1 MKLDPLLLFSGNDI
15 PFISCGVTIHHPTIK
30 EIAYL
35 GEDTFFTGYQ
45 MLLISKNILSQE
57 DKVNLETLTNFDILI
72 AILEERNAVMQKNR
86 NCIQMV
92 LMLLFPEYEIILKK
106 DVIILKKENEEEH
119 FLNSNNFEE
128 FQNILRQMFSFGD
141 TSGVPQDFNPDGPM
155 AARIAE
161 KLKKRHQTLAE
172 KNSNDNFDI
181 IGRYISVLSI
191 GLSIDIKTFM
201 DYTIYQLFDQIK
213 RYELKIGYDL
223 YIQGQ
228 LAGVQDAK
236 EPEDWMKSI
245 HSDN

>member
-72 AILEERNAVMQKNR
+72 AILKERNAVMQKNR

-141 TSGVPQDFNPDGPM
+141 TSGVPQDFNPDGLM

-228 LAGVQDAK
+228 LAGVKDAK

>member
-181 IGRYISVLSI
+181 IGRYISVLSV

-228 LAGVQDAK
+228 LAGVKDAK
-236 EPEDWMKSI
+236 EPED
-245 HSDN
+245 

>member
-1 MKLDPLLLFSGNDI
+1 MLDSLLLLSGNDI
-15 PFISCGVTIHHPTIK
+15 PFVKANLTIHNPTLK
-30 EIAYL
+30 EIGYV
-35 GEDTFFTGYQ
+35 GEENFLNGYQ
-45 MLLISKNILSQE
+45 TLNVSKNFLPE
-57 DKVNLETLTNFDILI
+57 KDKVNLGDISNFDILI
-72 AILEERNAVMQKNR
+72 AILKERNAVMQKNR

-92 LMLLFPEYEIILKK
+92 LMLLFPEYEVILKK

-155 AARIAE
+155 AARIDE

-181 IGRYISVLSI
+181 IGRYISVLSV

-236 EPEDWMKSI
+236 EPED
-245 HSDN
+245 

>member
-72 AILEERNAVMQKNR
+72 AILEEHNAVIQKNR

-106 DVIILKKENEEEH
+106 DVIILKKENE
-119 FLNSNNFEE
+119 
-128 FQNILRQMFSFGD
+128 
-141 TSGVPQDFNPDGPM
+141 
-155 AARIAE
+155 
-161 KLKKRHQTLAE
+161 E

-228 LAGVQDAK
+228 LAGVKDAK

>member
-72 AILEERNAVMQKNR
+72 AILKERNAVMQKNR

-92 LMLLFPEYEIILKK
+92 LMLLFPEYEKNLKK

-172 KNSNDNFDI
+172 QYSNDNFDI
-181 IGRYISVLSI
+181 IGRYISVLSV

-228 LAGVQDAK
+228 LAGVKDAK

>member
-1 MKLDPLLLFSGNDI
+1 
-15 PFISCGVTIHHPTIK
+15 
-30 EIAYL
+30 
-35 GEDTFFTGYQ
+35 

-72 AILEERNAVMQKNR
+72 AILKERNAVMQKNR

-181 IGRYISVLSI
+181 IGRYISVLSV

-228 LAGVQDAK
+228 LAGVKDAK
-236 EPEDWMKSI
+236 EPED
-245 HSDN
+245 

>member
-72 AILEERNAVMQKNR
+72 AILKERNAVMQKNR

-92 LMLLFPEYEIILKK
+92 LMLLFPEYEVILKK

-141 TSGVPQDFNPDGPM
+141 TSGVPQDFNPDGLM

-181 IGRYISVLSI
+181 IGRYISVLSV

-228 LAGVQDAK
+228 LAGVKDAK

>member
-15 PFISCGVTIHHPTIK
+15 PFVSCGVTIHHPTIK

-72 AILEERNAVMQKNR
+72 AILKERNAVMQKNR

-181 IGRYISVLSI
+181 IGRYISVLSV

-236 EPEDWMKSI
+236 EPED
-245 HSDN
+245 

>member
-72 AILEERNAVMQKNR
+72 AILKERNAVMQKNR

>member
-72 AILEERNAVMQKNR
+72 AILKERNAVMQKNR

-181 IGRYISVLSI
+181 IGRYISVLSV

-236 EPEDWMKSI
+236 EPED
-245 HSDN
+245 

>member
-1 MKLDPLLLFSGNDI
+1 
-15 PFISCGVTIHHPTIK
+15 
-30 EIAYL
+30 
-35 GEDTFFTGYQ
+35 
-45 MLLISKNILSQE
+45 
-57 DKVNLETLTNFDILI
+57 
-72 AILEERNAVMQKNR
+72 
-86 NCIQMV
+86 MV

-181 IGRYISVLSI
+181 IGRYISVLSV

-228 LAGVQDAK
+228 LAGVKDAK

>member
-92 LMLLFPEYEIILKK
+92 LMLLYPEYEIILKK

-155 AARIAE
+155 AARISE

-181 IGRYISVLSI
+181 IGRYISVLSV

>member
-72 AILEERNAVMQKNR
+72 AILKERNAVMQKNR

-141 TSGVPQDFNPDGPM
+141 TSGVPQDFNPDGHM

-181 IGRYISVLSI
+181 IGRYISVLSV

-228 LAGVQDAK
+228 LAGVKDAK

>member
-72 AILEERNAVMQKNR
+72 AILKERNAVMQKNR

-181 IGRYISVLSI
+181 SGRYISVLSV

-228 LAGVQDAK
+228 LAGVKDAK
-236 EPEDWMKSI
+236 EPED
-245 HSDN
+245 

>member
-1 MKLDPLLLFSGNDI
+1 MRLDPLLLFSGNDI

-72 AILEERNAVMQKNR
+72 AILKERNAVMQKNR

-181 IGRYISVLSI
+181 IGRYISVLSV

>member
-57 DKVNLETLTNFDILI
+57 DNVNLETLTNFDILI
-72 AILEERNAVMQKNR
+72 AILKERNAVMQKNR

-181 IGRYISVLSI
+181 IGRYISVLSV

-236 EPEDWMKSI
+236 EPED
-245 HSDN
+245 

>member
-1 MKLDPLLLFSGNDI
+1 
-15 PFISCGVTIHHPTIK
+15 
-30 EIAYL
+30 
-35 GEDTFFTGYQ
+35 

-72 AILEERNAVMQKNR
+72 AILKERNAVMQKNR

-181 IGRYISVLSI
+181 IGRYISVLSV

-228 LAGVQDAK
+228 LAGVKDAK

>member
-181 IGRYISVLSI
+181 IGRYISVLSV

>member
-72 AILEERNAVMQKNR
+72 AILKERNAVMQKNR

-92 LMLLFPEYEIILKK
+92 LMLLFPEYEVILKK

-181 IGRYISVLSI
+181 IGRYISVLSV

>member
-72 AILEERNAVMQKNR
+72 AILKERNAVMQKNR

-92 LMLLFPEYEIILKK
+92 LMLLFPEYEVILKK

-181 IGRYISVLSI
+181 IGRYISVLSV
-191 GLSIDIKTFM
+191 GLSVDIKTFM

>member
-57 DKVNLETLTNFDILI
+57 DTVNLETLTNFDILI

-181 IGRYISVLSI
+181 IGRYISVLSV

>member
-1 MKLDPLLLFSGNDI
+1 MRLDPLLLFSGNDI
-15 PFISCGVTIHHPTIK
+15 PFTSSGVTIHHPTIR

-45 MLLISKNILSQE
+45 MLIISKNILSQE

-92 LMLLFPEYEIILKK
+92 LMLLFPEYEITFTKK
-106 DVIILKKENEEEH
+106 AIILKKENEESS
-119 FLNSNNFEE
+119 LNSNNFEE
-128 FQNILRQMFSFGD
+128 FQDILKQMFSFGD
-141 TSGVPQDFNPDGPM
+141 TNGVPQDFNPDGPM

-161 KLKKRHQTLAE
+161 KLKKRHQVLAE
-172 KNSNDNFDI
+172 KNPNDNFDI
-181 IGRYISVLSI
+181 IGRYVSVIST
-191 GLSIDIKTFM
+191 GLSIDINSVM
-201 DYTIYQLFDQIK
+201 NYTIYQLFDQIK
-213 RYELKIGYDL
+213 RYELKTSYDL

-228 LAGVQDAK
+228 LAGVKDAK

>member
-1 MKLDPLLLFSGNDI
+1 
-15 PFISCGVTIHHPTIK
+15 
-30 EIAYL
+30 
-35 GEDTFFTGYQ
+35 

-141 TSGVPQDFNPDGPM
+141 TSGVPQGFNPDGPM

-236 EPEDWMKSI
+236 EPED
-245 HSDN
+245 